1 MTSAYN
7 LFKENLGVA
16 EMLIYVH
23 AFNLS
28 NWALELDFVL
38 GEKDMEQWKVSIG
51 KITHGFTMSG
61 LELKITLRLFI
72 LKS

>member
-28 NWALELDFVL
+28 DWALELDFVL
-38 GEKDMEQWKVSIG
+38 GEKDMEQWKVRTG
-51 KITHGFTMSG
+51 KIRIG
-61 LELKITLRLFI
+61 LLCPG
-72 LKS
+72 

>member
-51 KITHGFTMSG
+51 TW
-61 LELKITLRLFI
+61 LYYVRVRAEDYLRLVNP
-72 LKS
+72 